1 MSDNQFYTSDI
12 FLGAYL
18 LASDICK
25 LTKIEQGD
33 YPAWKKTFVF
43 EPGPTE
49 EQRNEFYSGVATVSA
64 LRLCNEIRNLK
75 SACQNMNFG
84 QVERGTI

>member
-12 FLGAYL
+12 FLGGYL
-18 LASDICK
+18 LASDTCK
-25 LTKIEQGD
+25 LVKIEQGD

-43 EPGPTE
+43 EPEPTE
-49 EQRNEFYSGVATVSA
+49 EQRNDFYSGAATVSA

-75 SACQNMNFG
+75 SACQNFNPYQTEG
-84 QVERGTI
+84 GGV